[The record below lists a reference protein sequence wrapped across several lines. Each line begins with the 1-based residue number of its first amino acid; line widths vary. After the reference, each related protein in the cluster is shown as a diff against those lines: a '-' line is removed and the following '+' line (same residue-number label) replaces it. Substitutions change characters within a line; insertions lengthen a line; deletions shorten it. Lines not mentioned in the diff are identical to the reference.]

1 MTNFKIIRQIF
12 YQFLI
17 IISVALVF
25 ELIYKGLKISS
36 FYNTIENILF
46 SVLLLSPLYLISYRK
61 IQSVYIYFVYLFFCL
76 CIYFETVYYYLFDT
90 FLSASSLFVSLE
102 SNRSEAIEFLNFY
115 FDTKV
120 IIFSVILFIIV
131 ALSVYRLTSNLNH
144 FNNQSKRALIRVS
157 ICVGIVVAFLKFS
170 ALIVYNLPYL
180 ILKSSTEYALESNK
194 LGNYKTNSTGD
205 FTNVSRPVINE
216 DEVYVVVLGES
227 TSRAHFGLYNYY
239 RATTPKLTSIKNQ
252 LSVYNDVISA
262 HPHSITSITKLLTLG
277 NYENPDKIGDGSIVQ
292 LANSAG
298 FETTWL
304 SNQRPIGVY
313 ESLVTKIALSSSR
326 TNFLTT
332 IQGVHNK
339 VMDGAL
345 LPELETI
352 LANNSSSKK
361 LIIIHLMGTHV
372 NYVNRYPEDF
382 NTFTDTPLSNY
393 KSNKIFKTINHYDN
407 AVLYTD
413 YVVSQIIQ
421 KIKTLN
427 KKSFVLYF
435 SDHGEELFKDY
446 NMAGHN
452 EDISTKDMYD
462 VPFLLW
468 QSENFKEHMQL
479 ESVVDRPYMLDDLF
493 HSLADLLE
501 ISAQEV
507 DLERSIFSSKFKKRK
522 RIILKNSEYDTYFN
536 LD

>member
-1 MTNFKIIRQIF
+1 V
-12 YQFLI
+12 
-17 IISVALVF
+17 SH
-25 ELIYKGLKISS
+25 
-36 FYNTIENILF
+36 F
-46 SVLLLSPLYLISYRK
+46 SK
-61 IQSVYIYFVYLFFCL
+61 
-76 CIYFETVYYYLFDT
+76 
-90 FLSASSLFVSLE
+90 
-102 SNRSEAIEFLNFY
+102 
-115 FDTKV
+115 
-120 IIFSVILFIIV
+120 
-131 ALSVYRLTSNLNH
+131 
-144 FNNQSKRALIRVS
+144 QSKQTLVKVS
-157 ICVGIVVAFLKFS
+157 FCVGIVVVFMKFT

-180 ILKSSTEYALESNK
+180 ILKSSIEYAFESNK

-205 FTNVSRPVINE
+205 FTNVLRPLINE

-239 RATTPKLTSIKNQ
+239 RATTPELTSIKDQ
-252 LSVYNDVISA
+252 LSVYSNVISA

-277 NYENPDKIGDGSIVQ
+277 NYEQPDKIGDGSIIQ

-298 FETTWL
+298 FETIWL

-326 TNFLTT
+326 SNFLTT

-352 LANNSSSKK
+352 LADNSSSKK
-361 LIIIHLMGTHV
+361 LIVIHLMGTHV
-372 NYVNRYPEDF
+372 NYANRYPEAF
-382 NTFTDTPLSNY
+382 NIFTDTPISNY
-393 KSNKIFKTINHYDN
+393 KSNKIFKTINQYDN

-421 KIKTLN
+421 KVKSLN

-468 QSENFKEHMQL
+468 QSEYFRDHMQL
-479 ESVVDRPYMLDDLF
+479 ESVLDRPYMLDDLF

-507 DLERSIFSSKFKKRK
+507 DLERSIFSSKFKNRK
-522 RIILKNSEYDTYFN
+522 RIILKNSEYDSYFN
-536 LD
+536 LN